1 LEAAL
6 VAFKEF
12 QFEVRTGHHYL
23 GGFIGEDDALREWL
37 RKKTKHWEEAVADLA
52 TVAPNFP
59 QTAYAGGL
67 QKSLQQEWQFV
78 QRVTQGI
85 GPKFRDVE
93 LVLAKTF
100 LLTLFGDDYH
110 KVDPCRKLS
119 CLPVK
124 WAGLAI
130 PDPTVSAEPNYEA
143 SVLLCSHILAAFRG
157 VDRFR
162 SANHS
167 AVITEVKRRELKAHN
182 FETNS
187 FSMTALTS
195 KLSCNNRRTIL

>member
-6 VAFKEF
+6 VAFPEF
-12 QFEVRTGHHYL
+12 QFEVRTGHRYL

-37 RKKTKHWEEAVADLA
+37 REKPKHWEEAVADLA

-59 QTAYAGGL
+59 QTAYAGL

-85 GPKFRDVE
+85 GPEFRDIE

-100 LLTLFGDDYH
+100 LPTLFGDDYDE
-110 KVDPCRKLS
+110 VDPRRKLS

-124 WAGLAI
+124 
-130 PDPTVSAEPNYEA
+130 
-143 SVLLCSHILAAFRG
+143 
-157 VDRFR
+157 
-162 SANHS
+162 
-167 AVITEVKRRELKAHN
+167 
-182 FETNS
+182 
-187 FSMTALTS
+187 
-195 KLSCNNRRTIL
+195 